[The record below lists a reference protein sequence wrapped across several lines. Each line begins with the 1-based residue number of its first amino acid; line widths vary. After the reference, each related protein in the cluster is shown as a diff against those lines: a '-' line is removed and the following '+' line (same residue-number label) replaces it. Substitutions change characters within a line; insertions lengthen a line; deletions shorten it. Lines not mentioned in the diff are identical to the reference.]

1 MIGMYTNISNETFN
15 QMLLKAFN
23 GNLEKFN
30 HLINENDKIT
40 FIRHYTDLID
50 RYSYIKLQKS
60 QWNWYYHIG
69 ITQNI
74 WTIHI
79 PKHIAEKNSIWY
91 TYGRSKHMIEQ
102 RRKQIQQQLSE
113 IEKLF
118 KFLNKKYYQDFHNIW
133 IIHLKQN
140 GDRGEVFRSS
150 PWGSTDVSQ
159 NSMESCRKISFWN
172 ITRSH
177 F

>member
-23 GNLEKFN
+23 GNLEKLN

-69 ITQNI
+69 ITQNS

-79 PKHIAEKNSIWY
+79 PKHIAEKNSICY

-102 RRKQIQQQLSE
+102 HRKQIQQQLSE
-113 IEKLF
+113 IEKTIQVFEQKILSRF
-118 KFLNKKYYQDFHNIW
+118 PQHMDYSLETKRGWWISISVIPMGEYECGAKFNEEL
-133 IIHLKQN
+133 
-140 GDRGEVFRSS
+140 
-150 PWGSTDVSQ
+150 SQ
-159 NSMESCRKISFWN
+159 NQRLEY
-172 ITRSH
+172 H
-177 F
+177 